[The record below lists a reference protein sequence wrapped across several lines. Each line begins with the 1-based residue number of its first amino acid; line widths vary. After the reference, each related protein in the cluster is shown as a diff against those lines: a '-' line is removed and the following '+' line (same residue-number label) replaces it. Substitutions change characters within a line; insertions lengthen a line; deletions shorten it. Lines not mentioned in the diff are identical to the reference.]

1 MTCRTSM
8 AGCEETL
15 HYSPKKRFMNRR
27 LSLRFH
33 PPKAWGVSQVL
44 ANNPTQK
51 ATDEAQVKDLM
62 IQISRRYYI
71 HPQVNVLTKHV

>member
-51 ATDEAQVKDLM
+51 ATDEAIGRVDAVLSKKEADLM
-62 IQISRRYYI
+62 E
-71 HPQVNVLTKHV
+71 V

>member
-1 MTCRTSM
+1 
-8 AGCEETL
+8 
-15 HYSPKKRFMNRR
+15 MNRR

-62 IQISRRYYI
+62 MQISRKGPRTTYVTTTKPPSCK
-71 HPQVNVLTKHV
+71 HPHVKVRLERELE